1 MADRAE
7 PENPQVAAD
16 NLTAAL
22 PPNSQVIPDPEI
34 STPMLDVHAPH
45 ESIHTWRSFFIH
57 LATIVIGLLIAVGLE
72 QTVEYFHHRHQVAE
86 IRRSLVEER
95 RINEFIFTSAC
106 NEFRRY
112 APILLGS
119 LQTLTYLRTH
129 PGASP
134 NQWPGRFSFYMLN
147 IHFQDSAW
155 KTALQSA
162 ALEYMPRAEVRNY
175 SDVYARLAEVSDESV
190 AELHAVIR
198 AKGFMLQ
205 ITEPSTINSEQNIQA
220 YALVSDVVTD
230 LYLMGIGERN
240 IARLYS
246 DFQGPPTDM
255 ELYAL
260 IPPAPAKEDI
270 EAVREIAAPINR
282 EK

>member
-1 MADRAE
+1 MADRADSE
-7 PENPQVAAD
+7 IPPAPADSLKSAVPAIAESLSTPENSP
-16 NLTAAL
+16 L
-22 PPNSQVIPDPEI
+22 
-34 STPMLDVHAPH
+34 MLDVHAPH
-45 ESIHTWRSFFIH
+45 ETIGTWKAFFIH

-72 QTVEYFHHRHQVAE
+72 QTVEYFHHRQQVAE
-86 IRRSLVEER
+86 IRRSLAEER
-95 RINEFIFTSAC
+95 RTNEAIFTGAC

-129 PGASP
+129 PGAPPS
-134 NQWPGRFSFYMLN
+134 QWPGRFSFYILT
-147 IHFQDSAW
+147 IRFQDSAW

-162 ALEYMPRAEVRNY
+162 ALEYMPRAEVRTY
-175 SDVYARLAEVSDESV
+175 SDVYARLAEVGAESL

-198 AKGFMLQ
+198 AKTFMLQ
-205 ITEPSTINSEQNIQA
+205 MSEPSTINSEQSTQA
-220 YALVSDVVTD
+220 YALVSDVVTN

-246 DFQGPPTDM
+246 DFHSPPTDM

-260 IPPAPAKEDI
+260 IPPVPAKQDI
-270 EAVREIAAPINR
+270 EAVSEIAAPMGR